1 MKNLN
6 LQNVAAVSQQENGIL
21 GHLVWY
27 SISEMFVPRDELR
40 QRLVD
45 AGIGEGYMPRPISG
59 ADAFRKASS
68 AVEGKDVLPAWNE
81 HISLNVLVRDVA
93 RGKNYVQRNL
103 VLEFLDKEHKELSYD
118 SEEAVLVFD
127 KTTNTI
133 DVAKC
138 SDQAT
143 AIVDQIKDNF
153 QLFLNNHDSQAL
165 RSICTKYLWSL
176 NPISVR
182 PSGGI
187 YFVPFQYE
195 EQLKRLVDFLSSFEK
210 GRTEAYT
217 IPLINTEEQRDM
229 VKAKIA
235 EHLNNTLTEM
245 AVMLKQPKKIE
256 KGKANILLN
265 NAKFVLENFRD
276 YKEALNDE
284 LRNMDFTLDLIQQ
297 QMVCLLDRIE

>member
-6 LQNVAAVSQQENGIL
+6 LQNVAAVSQQEDGIL

-40 QRLVD
+40 QRLID
-45 AGIGEGYMPRPISG
+45 AGIGEDYMPRPING

-68 AVEGKDVLPAWNE
+68 AVEGKGVIPSWDKS
-81 HISLNVLVRDVA
+81 ISLNILVRNVTQD
-93 RGKNYVQRNL
+93 KDFVQRNL
-103 VLEFLDKEHKELSYD
+103 VLEITDKDNKELQYEP
-118 SEEAVLVFD
+118 EEAVLLFNKASNNIEVT
-127 KTTNTI
+127 KSSLKSGPI
-133 DVAKC
+133 
-138 SDQAT
+138 
-143 AIVDQIKDNF
+143 IDQIKDNF
-153 QLFLNNHDSQAL
+153 QLFLNNHDSQTI
-165 RSICTKYLWSL
+165 RTICTRYLWSL

-187 YFVPFQYE
+187 YFVPFQHKAGLDKLIAF
-195 EQLKRLVDFLSSFEK
+195 LKGF
-210 GRTEAYT
+210 GRQTTEGHT
-217 IPLINTEEQRDM
+217 VPLINTEEQRDM